1 MAAGGVFY
9 PNKYSVRLANFI
21 RAQVRKMTTP
31 KDTALSATWQMMEPI
46 IGILLRNG
54 VTHKE
59 FSLLCKQLYVK
70 IASEE
75 FGIRGRPTN
84 LSRVAMMTGLDR
96 KEVSRIKENS
106 MQDNTAKISEQHQDR
121 LNRILSGWYQDKDFI
136 DVQGHPKLISIDED
150 DICFNLLVRRYGGDL
165 PASALLKELKRVGI
179 VEEIQGKLRVL
190 GRYFVV
196 DPTDAAA
203 LLRAGNVIQDIA
215 NALEHNL
222 YKSNSQKNQP
232 KRFERRASNSQMP
245 MQSLA
250 EFRAFVETEGQAFL
264 ERVDAWL
271 TEHETYSNVQ
281 DANDQNSTQVKMRL
295 GVGAYLIESRIEP
308 TLDSGDEK

>member
-1 MAAGGVFY
+1 
-9 PNKYSVRLANFI
+9 
-21 RAQVRKMTTP
+21 MTTP

-59 FSLLCKQLYVK
+59 LSLLCKQLYVK

-84 LSRVAMMTGLDR
+84 MSRVAMMTGLDR
-96 KEVSRIKENS
+96 KEVGRIKENLQ
-106 MQDNTAKISEQHQDR
+106 QDNTAKISEQHQDR

-136 DVQGHPKLISIDED
+136 DVQGQPKLISTDED

-222 YKSNSQKNQP
+222 YKSNPQKNQP
-232 KRFERRASNSQMP
+232 KRFERRASNPQMP
-245 MQSLA
+245 LQSVA

-264 ERVDAWL
+264 ERIDAWL
-271 TEHETYSNVQ
+271 SAHEASSN
-281 DANDQNSTQVKMRL
+281 DLDSTQIKMRL

-308 TLDSGDEK
+308 ALDSGDEK

>member
-1 MAAGGVFY
+1 
-9 PNKYSVRLANFI
+9 
-21 RAQVRKMTTP
+21 MTTP

-84 LSRVAMMTGLDR
+84 FSRVAMMTGLDR
-96 KEVSRIKENS
+96 KEVGRIKENLQ
-106 MQDNTAKISEQHQDR
+106 QDNTAKISEQHQDR
-121 LNRILSGWYQDKDFI
+121 LTRILSGWYQDKDFI
-136 DVQGHPKLISIDED
+136 DAQGQPKLISIDED
-150 DICFNLLVRRYGGDL
+150 EICFNLLVRRYGGDL

-222 YKSNSQKNQP
+222 YKANAQKNQP
-232 KRFERRASNSQMP
+232 KRFERRASNSQMSP
-245 MQSLA
+245 QSLA

-264 ERVDAWL
+264 ESIDAWL
-271 TEHETYSNVQ
+271 TEHEMSSDN
-281 DANDQNSTQVKMRL
+281 QNSNQVKMRL
-295 GVGAYLIESRIEP
+295 GVGAYLIESLLEP
-308 TLDSGDEK
+308 TLDAGDVK

>member
-1 MAAGGVFY
+1 
-9 PNKYSVRLANFI
+9 
-21 RAQVRKMTTP
+21 MTTP

-84 LSRVAMMTGLDR
+84 MSRVAMMTGLDR
-96 KEVSRIKENS
+96 KEVGRIKENLQ
-106 MQDNTAKISEQHQDR
+106 QDNTAKVSEQHQDR

-136 DVQGHPKLISIDED
+136 DAQGQPKLIGIDED

-222 YKSNSQKNQP
+222 YKANVQKNQP
-232 KRFERRASNSQMP
+232 KRFERRASNPQMP
-245 MQSLA
+245 LQSLA

-264 ERVDAWL
+264 ERIDAWL
-271 TEHETYSNVQ
+271 SAHEASSN
-281 DANDQNSTQVKMRL
+281 DRDSTQIKMRL

-308 TLDSGDEK
+308 ALDSGDEK

>member
-1 MAAGGVFY
+1 
-9 PNKYSVRLANFI
+9 
-21 RAQVRKMTTP
+21 MTTP

-59 FSLLCKQLYVK
+59 FALLCKQLYVK
-70 IASEE
+70 IASDE

-84 LSRVAMMTGLDR
+84 LSRVAMMTGIDR
-96 KEVSRIKENS
+96 KEVGRIKENLQ
-106 MQDNTAKISEQHQDR
+106 QDDTAKISEQHQDR
-121 LNRILSGWYQDKDFI
+121 LTRLLSGWYQDKDFI
-136 DVQGHPKLISIDED
+136 DEQGQPKLITIDEGE
-150 DICFNLLVRRYGGDL
+150 ISFQLLARRYAGDL

-196 DPTDAAA
+196 DPTDSSA

-215 NALEHNL
+215 SALEHNL
-222 YKSNSQKNQP
+222 YKSNPEKNLP
-232 KRFERRASNSQMP
+232 KRFERRASNPHMP
-245 MQSLA
+245 LQALA
-250 EFRAFVETEGQAFL
+250 EFRAFVESEGQAFL

-271 TEHETYSNVQ
+271 TEHETT
-281 DANDQNSTQVKMRL
+281 NDQDTTQVKLRL
-295 GVGAYLIESRIEP
+295 GVGAYLIENKIEP
-308 TLDSGDEK
+308 TPDSGDTK